1 MSKFELKPGF
11 FFTGALDHD
20 LRVFDIIMY
29 TEYGTTYNS
38 YVLKTENHTVLF
50 ETAKAKCLD
59 SWLEKVGEIAPLE
72 SVDYLV
78 VSHTEPD
85 HSGSVE
91 RLLELNPRL
100 KIVATPCA
108 IGFLKEIVNRDFYS
122 IPVKDGQ
129 TLTLDDKTL
138 EFIVVPNLHWP
149 DTMYTYLREDK
160 ILVTCDSF
168 GSHYACDGILS
179 SAVTDQE
186 GYWKATKY
194 YYDCIIGPFKSFMLD
209 ALERVRPLELDL
221 ICPGHGPVLDR
232 DIPQM
237 LDTYTQWSTV
247 INPNPKPT
255 VIIPYVSAYGYT
267 GQLAQAIAQGIAQ
280 AGDID
285 VRSYD
290 MVSAD
295 AAQVA
300 QELLFADG
308 FLLGTPTI
316 VGEALKPIW
325 DLTTGMF
332 AATHGGKLASA
343 FGSYGWSGEGVPHI
357 MERLKQLKLKTVEGF
372 RVRFK
377 PSEEQLAQAQEYGAE
392 FGRQLLENLHPIQ
405 RAPKGKVRCD
415 VCGAVFDSDAEVCP
429 VCKVGPEH
437 FIPLTGE
444 EKAPKEELVRCKVC
458 GAVFDASQERC
469 PVCGV
474 GPEYYLPVKEEK
486 KASGTRKLVKCLV
499 CGEIFDSSL
508 DTCPVCGVG
517 RDKFVEVEVEET
529 AFRNDTQNTYVILG
543 NGCAGVSAAQ
553 AIRERDKTGR
563 ILLISNEGPAYQRP
577 MLTKAMLSGLTADQM
592 ALHPA
597 GWYEAQNIVQILE
610 RQVVAVDAQAM
621 QVELDGGFKLP
632 YTKLIF
638 ALGSESFIPPI
649 PGHDKQG
656 VVAIRRLGDVEKV
669 QAMGA
674 SLKKAVVIGGGVL
687 GLEAAWELRKAG
699 VQVTVLE
706 LAPKLMGRQLDDQ
719 AAAVLLDACAKSE
732 VRVETGVQIQAIQGG
747 ESVTGVELG
756 SGEVIPADLV
766 ILSTGVRANTAVAQ
780 AAGVEVDRAIVVNQ
794 RMETNLPGVYAC
806 GDCAQYQG
814 VNYALWPEAQE
825 QGKTAGACATGE
837 LTQYQ
842 PIRPILNFHGMNTEV
857 FSMGDPGKT
866 PGVEY
871 KTLEIR
877 DGENLQ
883 RLYFTGNRL
892 CGVILVGDL
901 SQMAD
906 LMAAVEE
913 QRPFQQ
919 LFA

>member
-610 RQVVAVDAQAM
+610 RQVVAVDAQAK

-649 PGHDKQG
+649 SGHDKQG

-747 ESVTGVELG
+747 ENVTGVELG

-837 LTQYQ
+837 LSQYQ

>member
-232 DIPQM
+232 NIPQM

-610 RQVVAVDAQAM
+610 RQVVAVDAQTK

-747 ESVTGVELG
+747 ETVTGVELG